1 MIKPNKTKHS
11 FRTSESCV
19 FLKSLKKV
27 KYKTLKL
34 IFPFALIIGA
44 YILYK
49 TGIGCVW
56 KSITGLPCPGCG
68 MTRAVFALLRGDVLL
83 SLKRH
88 FMLFSLPIIYMYI
101 VFDGRLFKNRKINI
115 AVLALILFGFLAR
128 WVLALTGVLRV

>member
-1 MIKPNKTKHS
+1 MEKPNKTKHS
-11 FRTSESCV
+11 FRISESCV
-19 FLKSLKKV
+19 FLKRLKRV
-27 KYKTLKL
+27 KYKALKL
-34 IFPFALIIGA
+34 FFPIALMIGA

-49 TGIGCVW
+49 MGIGCVW
-56 KSITGLPCPGCG
+56 KSLTGLPCPGCG

-128 WVLALTGVLRV
+128 WMLALTGVLRV